1 MSEGLE
7 KVTLLKKWGKHS
19 PNAVIDVDPARAR
32 TLIAHKIAVAGVVK
46 TPRKKHREGN
56 DA

>member
-7 KVTLLKKWGKHS
+7 KVTLKKKWGKWT
-19 PNAVIDVDPARAR
+19 PGAVIDVDPKRLENLVDR
-32 TLIAHKIAVAGVVK
+32 GIAVAGVVK
-46 TPRKKHREGN
+46 TSKKRKEGN

>member
-7 KVTLLKKWGKHS
+7 KVTLLKKWSKWAPG
-19 PNAVIDVDPARAR
+19 AVIDVDPARAV

-46 TPRKKHREGN
+46 PTRKRKEGN

>member
-7 KVTLLKKWGKHS
+7 KVTLLKKWSRYPSGT
-19 PNAVIDVDPARAR
+19 VIDVDPARAA
-32 TLIAHKIAVAGVVK
+32 TLIAHKIAVSGVVK
-46 TPRKKHREGN
+46 ATRKRKEAN

>member
-1 MSEGLE
+1 MSEGLK
-7 KVTLLKKWGKHS
+7 KVTLLKQWNKKPSGT
-19 PNAVIDVDPARAR
+19 VIDVDPARAV

-46 TPRKKHREGN
+46 TPRKRKEGN